1 MLFVCCWLELRRS
14 LTPREC
20 QDSSRTTW
28 PEFGTKALWSGNFRP
43 GLGPRGLRMTRTEDQ
58 WGRFITP
65 LPPAKPRKSA
75 QQVGRWDC
83 AELLELGP
91 GGPPSPVMSLGI
103 LMSCGKR
110 DVGHRLSSEA
120 SRTGCTGCRRRS
132 VPCLVDR
139 RSTSTQAP

>member
-1 MLFVCCWLELRRS
+1 MCCLFVVGLNCAQPHSQRVPGLLQNHMAGVWNESPLERKF
-14 LTPREC
+14 
-20 QDSSRTTW
+20 QTW
-28 PEFGTKALWSGNFRP
+28 PRALRLEDDKN
-43 GLGPRGLRMTRTEDQ
+43 RGSM
-58 WGRFITP
+58 GRFITP